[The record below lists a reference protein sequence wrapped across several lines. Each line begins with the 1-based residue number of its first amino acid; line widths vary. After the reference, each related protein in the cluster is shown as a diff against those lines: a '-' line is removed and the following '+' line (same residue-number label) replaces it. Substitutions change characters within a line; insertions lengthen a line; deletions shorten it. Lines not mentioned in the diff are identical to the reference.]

1 MDIMLE
7 GNLDS
12 IITDDIGFLTAQDEP
27 GQQAGHRS
35 CLWNGLLGSTPGHPF
50 LIATIENVVNNIRNR
65 FTSVDYDDML
75 CPNPVLSVSH
85 STDMLFTCGPCIL
98 GASINDVLRRH
109 RQTSFDYG
117 DIDLFETEKKDQDG
131 AIVLEADD
139 PRLKIHGR
147 SLLLKQNKDDMGAHR
162 FTDAKNNVIVA
173 STDLPDSDDRPK
185 SLVHYSKTHEK
196 IGIYGLNN
204 VYADS
209 VRANEVI
216 QMRIADDS

>member
-1 MDIMLE
+1 M
-7 GNLDS
+7 
-12 IITDDIGFLTAQDEP
+12 A
-27 GQQAGHRS
+27 
-35 CLWNGLLGSTPGHPF
+35 STPGHPF
-50 LIATIENVVNNIRNR
+50 LIRTIENVVNNIRNR

-85 STDMLFTCGPCIL
+85 TTDMLFTCGPCIL
-98 GASINDVLRRH
+98 GASINDILKRH

-117 DIDLFETEKKDQDG
+117 DIDLFETEKSKHEG
-131 AIVLEADD
+131 MIVLEADD
-139 PRLKIHGR
+139 PRLKIRGR

-162 FTDAKNNVIVA
+162 FTDDKNNIVVA

-204 VYADS
+204 VYADNI
-209 VRANEVI
+209 RANEWI
-216 QMRIADDS
+216 QIRIANDS